1 MRPDPDV
8 VARRLDDALVLIH
21 LRTDGIYEMNA
32 TAARVWELL
41 SEGCDAAQMQARL
54 LEEFEVAPETLDR
67 EIAEALHA
75 MRQAEL
81 VIEEDVNPR

>member
-8 VARRLDDALVLIH
+8 IARRLDDSLVLIH

-32 TAARVWELL
+32 TGARVWELL
-41 SEGCDAAQMQARL
+41 SEGCDVPQMRARL
-54 LEEFEVAPETLDR
+54 LEEFDVAPEILSS
-67 EIAEALHA
+67 EIEEALAA

-81 VIEEDVNPR
+81 VTDDVRPR

>member
-1 MRPDPDV
+1 M
-8 VARRLDDALVLIH
+8 ARRLDDALVLIH

-41 SEGCDAAQMQARL
+41 SEGCDAAQIRWRL
-54 LEEFEVAPETLDR
+54 LEEFDVAPEILDR
-67 EIAEALHA
+67 EIAEALTA

-81 VIEEDVNPR
+81 MIDDVNPR